1 MITSPNGTLATGSTL
16 RGSFSSIS
24 VLQVNITVDRCCPVC
39 NKRFVDKADAAELM
53 DRCLIPFNPHIAKV
67 WERREDPILPNPT
80 KMVPKITI
88 TPERQDNVGKAF
100 VAYPNET
107 CVHFTCK
114 DTDTEHLTEL

>member
-53 DRCLIPFNPHIAKV
+53 DRCLIPFKS
-67 WERREDPILPNPT
+67 
-80 KMVPKITI
+80 
-88 TPERQDNVGKAF
+88 
-100 VAYPNET
+100 
-107 CVHFTCK
+107 
-114 DTDTEHLTEL
+114 HLTPTLRKFGNVEKIQSFPIPPKWCQK

>member
-1 MITSPNGTLATGSTL
+1 
-16 RGSFSSIS
+16 
-24 VLQVNITVDRCCPVC
+24 
-39 NKRFVDKADAAELM
+39 
-53 DRCLIPFNPHIAKV
+53 
-67 WERREDPILPNPT
+67 
-80 KMVPKITI
+80 MVPKITI